1 MFSLSHDAQVAALML
16 LASLGAPQLAAVAAA
31 AALGVTPVS
40 FEGSAF
46 LFPYYSGVVEVFLE
60 RGVILPGET
69 QLSGLSGGAFTATLT
84 SVHPM
89 LLLHASACGPARPC
103 HYIPIMSPATTAT
116 AAAQA
121 ARAVSVTAPAAR
133 STCQS
138 GRHQPAIKSN
148 WAAALQVGLNGTQ
161 QKEWWEEGLVNCAT
175 RWPGEGCS
183 GKGWSVFQASRPL

>member
-1 MFSLSHDAQVAALML
+1 ML
-16 LASLGAPQLAAVAAA
+16 LASLGAPQLAGAAAAA

-84 SVHPM
+84 TVRTV
-89 LLLHASACGPARPC
+89 LLLHASACGPAPVPVPVTPV
-103 HYIPIMSPATTAT
+103 PIMAPATTAT

-138 GRHQPAIKSN
+138 GRHHPAPRSN
-148 WAAALQVGLNGTQ
+148 WYTH
-161 QKEWWEEGLVNCAT
+161 C
-175 RWPGEGCS
+175 RWASTARSRRS
-183 GKGWSVFQASRPL
+183 GGRRA